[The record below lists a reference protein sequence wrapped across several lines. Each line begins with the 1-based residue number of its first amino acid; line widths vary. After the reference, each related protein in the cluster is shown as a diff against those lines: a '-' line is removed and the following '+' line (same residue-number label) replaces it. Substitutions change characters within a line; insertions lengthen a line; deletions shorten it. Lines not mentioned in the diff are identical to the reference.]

1 MTGACYGVRLLIES
15 GLLLGAGCSIGA
27 LFGIY
32 GQLLLSH
39 ALATV
44 TGFPVIF
51 STGALVALS
60 SFAIVTAIAV
70 TIVAVPGYVAARVRP
85 GISLQD

>member
-1 MTGACYGVRLLIES
+1 
-15 GLLLGAGCSIGA
+15 
-27 LFGIY
+27 LFGVY

-39 ALATV
+39 ALASV

-51 STGALVALS
+51 SIGALVALS
-60 SFAIVTAIAV
+60 SFLLVTAVAV
-70 TIVAVPGYVAARVRP
+70 AIVAVPGYIAARVRP